1 MHEMLLHRDGGSMSE
16 RIIHRGKELEIT
28 IDGKVCKGIFG
39 QTILQIAR
47 ENNIYIPTMCYLTKV
62 TPIASC
68 RMCVVNVEGVDGFV
82 LSCQE
87 KAVNG
92 AVITTNSDALFKHR
106 QNIMKSYDVNHPLQ
120 CGVCDKSGECDL
132 QNKTLE
138 FKVNSQEFAAIE
150 QPRKNKKW
158 GVLSYDPSLCIMC
171 EKCVHTCNE
180 VIGSAALYIKPGG
193 YNSTIDIKMSR
204 CEQCGDCISV
214 CPVGALASTYYKYT
228 TNAWE
233 CNQVP
238 ATCAHCSSGCS
249 MYYDVK
255 THRHENVYTKKIMRV
270 KNDFEFDSLCG
281 AGRFGFNFENKMQ
294 GKDPRALQTAVEKI
308 KSCDTIRFNS
318 YVTNEEAKILQTLKE
333 SLGIKL
339 VNEDA
344 RNYQRFMSGYS
355 SVVGKSLYS
364 ADRKTI
370 EESDF
375 VIMIGSR
382 ISRDNPGVKYSL
394 NIATKKQKAE
404 FIYMHPIDDDLLKNK
419 YTQFIKYEVGSEEG
433 VLALLASYLIQN
445 ASDEMKQYLE
455 ELDIGYLSAESN
467 VGEDELEKLTKKLL
481 RKTKKTLVV
490 GTDIYG
496 HKKAQNIGKLVGFIE
511 KFSDFKV
518 VAVPSQTNTLGVSL
532 ICDLDDEATGM
543 VVGYNERGDYVLSEM
558 GEGDFNIPALNQQE
572 GTFVSINKHLVNTY
586 VALPFDGYCL
596 NDIANEILP
605 SKKTY
610 TIDYTQCLPQ
620 AKGFKDIAFD
630 DLEFGFTNTGIDKRG
645 YYLQNLDC
653 AIEDSVASLD
663 EIDELEAYDGTVVYR
678 CEPLHQFNK
687 ATSRSPWLKA
697 DSHLRGSASFAK
709 AAKIEAGDMV
719 NIIYDNKVTKKMFK
733 IDTNIKGT
741 VALYPTF
748 DDGLSDDSIPSGYR
762 YKQVKIEK
770 VSSDE

>member
-1 MHEMLLHRDGGSMSE
+1 MSE
-16 RIIHRGKELEIT
+16 RVIHRGKELTIT
-28 IDGKVCKGIFG
+28 IDGKTCNGTYG
-39 QTILQIAR
+39 QTILEIAR
-47 ENNIYIPTMCYLTKV
+47 ANDIYIPTMCYLTKV

-68 RMCVVNVEGVDGFV
+68 RMCVVNIEGVDGYV

-92 AVITTNSDALFKHR
+92 AVITTNSEALFKHR

-138 FKVNSQEFAAIE
+138 FKVNSQEFAAQE
-150 QPRKNKKW
+150 QQRKNKKW
-158 GVLSYDPSLCIMC
+158 GVLSYDPNLCIMC

-233 CNQVP
+233 CEQVP

-255 THRHENVYTKKIMRV
+255 THRDENVYTQKIMRV

-281 AGRFGFNFENKMQ
+281 AGRFGFNFENKGD
-294 GKDPRALQTAVEKI
+294 GKDISAFNNAVEKI
-308 KSCDTIRFNS
+308 KQCGTIKFNS
-318 YVTNEEAKILQTLKE
+318 FITNEEAQILQTLKE

-344 RNYQRFMSGYS
+344 RNFQKFMIGYS
-355 SVVGKSLYS
+355 SVSGQMLYS
-364 ADRKTI
+364 GDRKTI
-370 EESDF
+370 EDSDF
-375 VIMIGSR
+375 VIMLGSR

-394 NIATKKQKAE
+394 NIATKKQRAE

-433 VLALLASYLIQN
+433 VLALLASYLIDN
-445 ASDEMKQYLE
+445 GSEEMKQYLDD
-455 ELDIGYLSAESN
+455 LDIGYLSAESN
-467 VGEDELEKLTKKLL
+467 VGEEELERLVKKMA
-481 RKTKKTLVV
+481 RKTNKTLVIGSDV
-490 GTDIYG
+490 FG
-496 HKKAQNIGKLVGFIE
+496 HAKATNIGRLAAFIE
-511 KFSDFKV
+511 KFSDFRI

-532 ICDLDDEATGM
+532 ICDLDDEAEGF
-543 VVGYNERGDYVLSEM
+543 VVGYNERGDFVLSET

-572 GTFVSINKHLVNTY
+572 GTFVSINKQIVNTY

-596 NDIANEILP
+596 NDLANEIINSP
-605 SKKTY
+605 KQY
-610 TIDYTQCLPQ
+610 TIDYTQTLPVN
-620 AKGFKDIAFD
+620 KGFKVVSFD
-630 DLEFGFTNTGIDKRG
+630 EMQFGFTNTGVDKRG
-645 YYLQNLDC
+645 YYLDNVSC
-653 AIEDSVASLD
+653 ESNDSIDVLE

-741 VALYPTF
+741 VAMYPTF
-748 DDGLSDDSIPSGYR
+748 DDGLSDDSVPSGYR